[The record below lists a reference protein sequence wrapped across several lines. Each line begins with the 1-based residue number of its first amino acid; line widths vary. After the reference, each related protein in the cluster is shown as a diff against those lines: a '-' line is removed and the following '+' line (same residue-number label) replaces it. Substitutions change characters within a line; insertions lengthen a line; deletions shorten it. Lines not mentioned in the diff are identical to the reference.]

1 MMTRL
6 LLYSTLLLLTFI
18 PQHLLAQQSKVI
30 ELKITGEATEF
41 DKDQQMRLIRVSD
54 GVVIDSVP
62 LKARRFEK
70 VLRLPTSE
78 PYYELCTVQAVAS
91 ISSQSQVHSRYPLS
105 ARWP

>member
-1 MMTRL
+1 MTRL
-6 LLYSTLLLLTFI
+6 LLYSALLLLTFI
-18 PQHLLAQQSKVI
+18 PQHLLAQQSEII

-62 LKARRFEK
+62 LRVASRRSYASRA
-70 VLRLPTSE
+70 VSLTMSYAPM
-78 PYYELCTVQAVAS
+78 QAVAS
-91 ISSQSQVHSRYPLS
+91 ISSQSQVRSRYPLS